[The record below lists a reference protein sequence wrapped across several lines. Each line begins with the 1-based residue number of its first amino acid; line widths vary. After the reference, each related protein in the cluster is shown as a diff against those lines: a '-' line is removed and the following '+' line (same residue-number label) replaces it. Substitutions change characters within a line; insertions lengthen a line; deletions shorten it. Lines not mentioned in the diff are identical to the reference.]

1 MPLAFRSASHGVVAF
16 GFFNIETDLLLLDR
30 LFFFADDFCRAATT
44 LCTPAAGETPRV
56 AFDGWSIA
64 DRRRLGDLHGSIAG
78 HARWGFLGAVYERW
92 PFPERRAAFRQQP
105 EGSAN
110 RTAAAELI
118 ARFGEPCKVPAAF
131 DAAGRVVELGEY
143 AFEEPEFQRMIA
155 YVDRGGWP
163 RWRDDE
169 RPSYVTAMRS
179 ALRAAGREPPPFEP
193 AEDPD

>member
-44 LCTPAAGETPRV
+44 LCVPAAGRTPQV
-56 AFDGWSIA
+56 ALDGWSIA
-64 DRRRLGDLHGSIAG
+64 DRRRMGDLHGSIAG
-78 HARWGFLGAVYERW
+78 HARWGFLGAAYERW
-92 PFPERRAAFRQQP
+92 PFPARREAFRQQP

-110 RTAAAELI
+110 RAAATELI
-118 ARFGEPCKVPAAF
+118 ARFGEPCAIPAAL
-131 DAAGRVVELGEY
+131 DAPGGTAALGEY
-143 AFEEPEFQRMIA
+143 RFELSELERMIS

-163 RWRDDE
+163 RWRDGV
-169 RPSYVTAMRS
+169 RPPYVAAMMS

-193 AEDPD
+193 AEDPE